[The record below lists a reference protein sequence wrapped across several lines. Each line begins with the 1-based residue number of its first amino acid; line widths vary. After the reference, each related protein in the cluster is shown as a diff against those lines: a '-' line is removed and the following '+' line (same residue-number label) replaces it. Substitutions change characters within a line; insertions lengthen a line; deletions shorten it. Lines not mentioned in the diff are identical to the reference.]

1 MTPVSSQSFDL
12 RQKNQISSSNFSLL
26 QIIFSL
32 NTFHT
37 DNEFENPPIE
47 YNPFPR
53 KRTQVL
59 VQ

>member
-1 MTPVSSQSFDL
+1 MTPVSSQLFD
-12 RQKNQISSSNFSLL
+12 RHQKNQISSTNFSLL

-37 DNEFENPPIE
+37 DNKFENPPID